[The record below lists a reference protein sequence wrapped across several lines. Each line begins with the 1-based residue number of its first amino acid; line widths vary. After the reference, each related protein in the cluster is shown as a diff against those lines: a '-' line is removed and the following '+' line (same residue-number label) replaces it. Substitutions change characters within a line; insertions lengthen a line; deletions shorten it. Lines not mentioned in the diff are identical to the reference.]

1 MTKNE
6 FLETVSKLVVEENNR
21 RGKPLFASVVIAQA
35 ICESGWGQSQ
45 IMMKANAI
53 FGIKATSNW
62 KGKVYNANTKE
73 CYDGVSYTNI
83 NACFRAYNNLQ
94 ESISDY
100 FDLITKAE
108 RYRKACVANSPLE
121 CITAIKNGGYAT
133 SPTYINTIMSIIN
146 SNNLTK
152 YDNVDNVENPVENS
166 ANIDIEQLARDVI
179 NGKYGNGEE
188 RKQKLGALYSQ
199 VQQRVNEILGYTT
212 KPVSNNINV
221 GDKVKVL
228 NAIQYNGQPFKTYY
242 DIYDVIEVKGDRI
255 VIGIGKTVTCAI
267 NKNNIRKV

>member
-1 MTKNE
+1 MSKNE
-6 FLETVSKLVVEENNR
+6 FLETVAKLVVEENNR
-21 RGKPLFASVVIAQA
+21 RGKPLFSSVVIAQA

-62 KGKVYNANTKE
+62 KGKVYNTNTKE

-152 YDNVDNVENPVENS
+152 YDNVEDVENS
-166 ANIDIEQLARDVI
+166 VDNSANVDIEQLARDVI

-199 VQQRVNEILGYTT
+199 VQQRVNEILKGNITREKIYIVKKGDCLCNIAKKFNTT
-212 KPVSNNINV
+212 VEKIAKDNNITNV
-221 GDKVKVL
+221 D
-228 NAIQYNGQPFKTYY
+228 F
-242 DIYDVIEVKGDRI
+242 IYVNQKLI
-255 VIGIGKTVTCAI
+255 
-267 NKNNIRKV
+267 IR

>member
-6 FLETVSKLVVEENNR
+6 FLETVAKLVVEENNR
-21 RGKPLFASVVIAQA
+21 RGKPLFPSVVIAQA

-83 NACFRAYNNLQ
+83 SACFRAYNNLQ

-121 CITAIKNGGYAT
+121 CITEIKNGGYAT

-166 ANIDIEQLARDVI
+166 SNVDIEQLARDVI
-179 NGKYGNGEE
+179 NGKYGNGNE
-188 RKQKLGALYSQ
+188 RKNKLGNLYEE
-199 VQQRVNEILGYTT
+199 VQKRVNEIL
-212 KPVSNNINV
+212 KNNVSQETIYIVKSGDTLSGIAQKYKTSYQKIASDNNIKNPN
-221 GDKVKVL
+221 L
-228 NAIQYNGQPFKTYY
+228 IFPGQKL
-242 DIYDVIEVKGDRI
+242 VIK
-255 VIGIGKTVTCAI
+255 
-267 NKNNIRKV
+267 

>member
-1 MTKNE
+1 MKKTE
-6 FLETVSKLVVEENNR
+6 FIPTIAPLVQAENKK
-21 RGKPLFASVVIAQA
+21 RGYPLFSSVVIAQA
-35 ICESGWGQSQ
+35 ICESGWGQSK

-108 RYRKACVANSPLE
+108 SYRKACVANSPLE

-152 YDNVDNVENPVENS
+152 YDNVENVQNSVDNSSRYIVGKNYTLQVELNVRCGAGTNYAIKKYNELTGDGKKHAYVQTN
-166 ANIDIEQLARDVI
+166 AVLKKGTIVTCLDVI
-179 NGKYGNGEE
+179 KNENDIWLKIPSGYVAGYYQGKEYI
-188 RKQKLGALYSQ
+188 K
-199 VQQRVNEILGYTT
+199 
-212 KPVSNNINV
+212 
-221 GDKVKVL
+221 
-228 NAIQYNGQPFKTYY
+228 
-242 DIYDVIEVKGDRI
+242 
-255 VIGIGKTVTCAI
+255 
-267 NKNNIRKV
+267 